1 LLEVIFLCGFSDL
14 AGFIDSIVG
23 GGGLIQLPA
32 LFIFL
37 PQIPIPVIFGTSKLA
52 AIAGTSMAVL
62 QYSKHVKINWEA
74 TLPSAIAAFV
84 CSFLGARVVSLI
96 NPAMLRPAILML
108 LIAVVIYTFA
118 KKDFGN
124 LHAPKL
130 AAVMQLWV
138 GTAIGA
144 IIGFYDGFFG
154 PGTGSFLTF
163 AFIGLFG
170 FDFLNAA
177 ASARVVNFATNL
189 SAMLYFAAT
198 GNILYQVALPMA
210 VCNITGSLIGSRMA
224 VTKGSQ
230 FVRGFFL
237 IVVSALILKFA
248 YDLLKP

>member
-1 LLEVIFLCGFSDL
+1 MLEVIFLCGFSGL

-37 PQIPIPVIFGTSKLA
+37 PQIAVPTIFGTSKLA
-52 AIAGTSMAVL
+52 AIAGTSIAVV
-62 QYSKHVKINWEA
+62 QYTRHVKISWRA
-74 TLPSAIAAFV
+74 TLPSAIAAFIF
-84 CSFLGARVVSLI
+84 SFLGARIVSLI
-96 NPAMLRPAILML
+96 NPAMLRPAILVL
-108 LIAVVIYTFA
+108 LIAVAIYTFV

-130 AAVMQLWV
+130 EAAMQLWV
-138 GTAIGA
+138 GIAIGA

-224 VTKGSQ
+224 LTKGSQ
-230 FVRGFFL
+230 FIRVLFL
-237 IVVSALILKFA
+237 VVVSALILKFA